1 MAKEKLS
8 KEELEK
14 KKINLEKEIEAL
26 ESAIKATD
34 AHAFD
39 LIIAE
44 IKHEMENNIA
54 EEDWRTLKQNQKKIE
69 AFNQIEQ
76 VIESQSD
83 LLDKKQEELE
93 DVIYDLEH
101 LQLTIDDIPLELNDN
116 NEKTATGIKLNNGDK
131 LETGDIYKTVLD
143 DKDTG
148 ETIGRYYLIK
158 KSAEF
163 NDKFAILSN
172 YTEGELLLNYPANK
186 KLIDEA
192 TYYVG
197 NIYNS
202 YDSDQNKAVE
212 CLKIIAD
219 YQAQF
224 NQKSEDT
231 TSS

>member
-8 KEELEK
+8 KKELEK

-34 AHAFD
+34 THAFD

-54 EEDWRTLKQNQKKIE
+54 EENWRTLKQNQKKIE

-116 NEKTATGIKLNNGDK
+116 NEKTATGIKLNNGDE
-131 LETGDIYKTVLD
+131 LETGDIYKTVLED
-143 DKDTG
+143 NGTN
-148 ETIGRYYLIK
+148 ETIDRYYLIK

-186 KLIDEA
+186 KLINDA
-192 TYYVG
+192 THFVG

-202 YDSDQNKAVE
+202 YDSDQNETVE
-212 CLKIIAD
+212 GLKIIAD

>member
-8 KEELEK
+8 KKELEK

-34 AHAFD
+34 THAFD

-54 EEDWRTLKQNQKKIE
+54 EEDWKTLKQNQKKIE

-93 DVIYDLEH
+93 DVVYDIEH
-101 LQLTIDDIPLELNDN
+101 YQMTIDDILQQLQTDN
-116 NEKTATGIKLNNGDK
+116 GKICTGIELDNTDE
-131 LETGDIYKTVLD
+131 LETGDVYKIHANN
-143 DKDTG
+143 KD
-148 ETIGRYYLIK
+148 EVDILYLVK
-158 KSAEF
+158 QSAEA

-172 YTEGELLLNYPANK
+172 VEEGEFLLNYPANLNLLNQK
-186 KLIDEA
+186 GIE
-192 TYYVG
+192 YVG
-197 NIYNS
+197 NIYDNNA
-202 YDSDQNKAVE
+202 DQNEAIE

-224 NQKSEDT
+224 NQKLEDT
-231 TSS
+231 TDS